1 MSALRVAAAQIIS
14 GPDPEENLELVATQT
29 AAAAGNGAQLVV
41 FPEATMRRFG
51 LPLAAIAEPVD
62 GPWAQQ
68 LRKIAEHHQ
77 LVVVAGMFTPSGDG
91 RVKNTLRAVGPGV
104 DAHYH
109 KIHLFDAFG
118 FRESDTV
125 APGAEPVM
133 ITVAEAKVGLTTCYD
148 IRFPGLYT
156 RLAELGAQIICVA
169 ASWGAGPGKVE
180 QWQLL
185 TRARALDSTS
195 YVVAAAQA
203 DPAAAGPGSRAAELR
218 RSEGTR
224 SSFPSDDEVG
234 GLQSAIRSERSE
246 QSNSAVD
253 NRAPTGVGYS
263 AVISPRGEVLQSL
276 GAEPGL
282 LVADLDLELVEQT
295 RATIPVLAN
304 RRN

>member
-1 MSALRVAAAQIIS
+1 MTTLRVALAQILGGS
-14 GPDPEENLELVATQT
+14 TPQENLELVATRT
-29 AAAAGNGAQLVV
+29 AEAAANDAQLVV

-51 LPLAAIAEPVD
+51 LPLAEIAEPVN

-118 FRESDTV
+118 FRESETV

-133 ITVAEAKVGLTTCYD
+133 ITVAEAKVGLSTCYD
-148 IRFPGLYT
+148 VRFPGLYT
-156 RLAELGAQIICVA
+156 RLAELGAQVICVA
-169 ASWGAGPGKVE
+169 ASWGAGVGKVE

-195 YVVAAAQA
+195 YLVAAGQA
-203 DPAAAGPGSRAAELR
+203 DPAAVGVVL
-218 RSEGTR
+218 EGT
-224 SSFPSDDEVG
+224 
-234 GLQSAIRSERSE
+234 
-246 QSNSAVD
+246 
-253 NRAPTGVGYS
+253 APTGIGYS
-263 AVISPRGEVLQSL
+263 AVLSPRGEVLQSL
-276 GAEPGL
+276 GPEPGL
-282 LVADLDLELVEQT
+282 LVADLDLDLVEQT
-295 RATIPVLAN
+295 RAAIPVLAN
-304 RRN
+304 RRI